1 MGGAVN
7 GEERGVGTQGYKGA
21 QDAKSE
27 SIVLVV
33 SSSCVFE
40 LRGAASWCVFG
51 LVVVFEVVPLVL
63 SSRWCLWSCRRG
75 GAFSLG
81 AKSCGLCAVARVEA
95 RRTRTGGAAYQH
107 CRAACA
113 PGRRA
118 PERARLPSHH
128 EGAGNQ
134 HRSRGARSV
143 IQAPRHIKV
152 YGPCLP
158 PSSFEGGL
166 FLSFE

>member
-1 MGGAVN
+1 MVPSLW
-7 GEERGVGTQGYKGA
+7 EPSRVG
-21 QDAKSE
+21 
-27 SIVLVV
+27 
-33 SSSCVFE
+33 CVRWSGSRRE
-40 LRGAASWCVFG
+40 GHGREA
-51 LVVVFEVVPLVL
+51 PL
-63 SSRWCLWSCRRG
+63 
-75 GAFSLG
+75 
-81 AKSCGLCAVARVEA
+81 
-95 RRTRTGGAAYQH
+95 YQL

-134 HRSRGARSV
+134 HQSRGARSV

-158 PSSFEGGL
+158 LSSMRVA
-166 FLSFE
+166 LSFLLNECCGAVSREVELWLSDCELLIIVGSSAFPCSCRCPRPMIAFVFFAYVHDCVIASLYTCKL

>member
-1 MGGAVN
+1 MEPRNIRARRT
-7 GEERGVGTQGYKGA
+7 RGQHAFSGVKLRSLFG
-21 QDAKSE
+21 
-27 SIVLVV
+27 
-33 SSSCVFE
+33 
-40 LRGAASWCVFG
+40 LRGASCVFG

-95 RRTRTGGAAYQH
+95 RRTLTGGAAYQL

-118 PERARLPSHH
+118 PERARRPSHH

-134 HRSRGARSV
+134 HQSRGARSV

-152 YGPCLP
+152 YGPGLS